1 MYICTH
7 THLQIACCEIPETMN
22 YVALCGTVRILCP
35 TYSHVY
41 IVPKHGQYWQVLETS
56 KSKWEV
62 ENKLF
67 QHRLSHIGWYDANTI
82 FFSSKTCS
90 TTVFPKQWFTF
101 RASSLLHMLTNRKSG
116 VLYSMQRF
124 CKLPIKYII
133 NVMHFLHVPTD
144 SW

>member
-1 MYICTH
+1 MYMYTH
-7 THLQIACCEIPETMN
+7 TPLQIACCEMPQTMN

-35 TYSHVY
+35 TYSHTY

-56 KSKWEV
+56 KSKWVV

-67 QHRLSHIGWYDANTI
+67 QHRLLILDDMTQILFFFLQEISITI
-82 FFSSKTCS
+82 
-90 TTVFPKQWFTF
+90 FPKQWFTF
-101 RASSLLHMLTNRKSG
+101 RASSPLYVLTNRESG

-124 CKLPIKYII
+124 CKLPIKRII
-133 NVMHFLHVPTD
+133 NVMHFLHVPTH